1 MMDALADRLAPLWL
15 GVVAHLWQTALF
27 LGALAIVARALRG
40 ASARILGALYWVGIF
55 KLLVPL
61 PLLGPV
67 AGRLLESIAGASAA
81 APAAE
86 AGWATV
92 TVLMYPELLDPGSP
106 GWAGPPAPAF
116 LALTAVW
123 LVVASLFFVR
133 ELRSRSSRRRLARRC
148 LDARSGEA
156 PALLRGA
163 IEDAGLSLEE
173 VRVSSESP
181 GPFVRGGL
189 RPVIVLPEAVL
200 GALDR
205 DELRAVLIHE
215 REHLRRRD
223 PLRYAAL
230 GLVRAVFWFYP
241 PVWWLS
247 RRIRETTEMACDEA
261 VVGEGLPASTFC
273 RSLARTLS
281 LGLAHRAAV
290 SPVGIL
296 GHRPS
301 FLRRRLERI
310 RSGRRFETMFSH
322 RVTVTAAALAALVV
336 SILPL
341 VPGDGLTAHAGE
353 FATGEELKQLAGA
366 DAPLTLHL
374 KQARLAEVLPLFTE
388 ISGIEFR
395 VVGDIEDRLVDIN
408 TGPEMP
414 LSEVLRRLGVSAGL
428 KFRVLGPREVE
439 VMPILLAHA
448 DGVTMPVL
456 IPETKVSPGYPE
468 EARKNGIR
476 GRVILQAIVDR
487 AGTVSDVEV
496 LNSEPEDYQP
506 FIESAIDA
514 VQQWRYEPAT
524 RDGEPVDVYFTLK
537 IQFALDEHKKDL

>member
-1 MMDALADRLAPLWL
+1 MDALANGLGPFWL
-15 GVVAHLWQTALF
+15 GVAMHLWQTALF
-27 LGALAIVARALRG
+27 LAMLGIVAWALRG

-67 AGRLLESIAGASAA
+67 AERVLESIAVASAA

-92 TVLMYPELLDPGSP
+92 TVLMYPDLLDPGSS
-106 GWAGPPAPAF
+106 GWAGPPASAY

-123 LVVASLFFVR
+123 LLVAGLLFVR
-133 ELRSRSSRRRLARRC
+133 EIRSGASRRRLARRC
-148 LDARSGEA
+148 LDPGSSDA
-156 PALLRGA
+156 PDRLRRA
-163 IEDAGLSLEE
+163 IEGAGLSLGV
-173 VRVSSESP
+173 VRISSESP

-189 RPVIVLPEAVL
+189 RPVVVLPESIL
-200 GALDR
+200 GALDP
-205 DELRAVLIHE
+205 DELQAVLIHE

-223 PLRYAAL
+223 PLRYAVL

-261 VVGEGLPASTFC
+261 VVGEGLPAATFC

-281 LGLAHRAAV
+281 LGLAHRAAA

-301 FLRRRLERI
+301 FLRRRLERV

-322 RVTVTAAALAALVV
+322 RVTVTAAAFAALVV

-341 VPGDGLTAHAGE
+341 APADGLRAHAGE
-353 FATGEELKQLAGA
+353 FATGQELEQLAGA
-366 DAPLTLHL
+366 EAPLKLHL
-374 KQARLAEVLPLFTE
+374 KQASLPEVLRLFQE
-388 ISGIEFR
+388 VSGIEFR
-395 VVGDIEDRLVDIN
+395 IVGDIEDRVVDID

-414 LSEVLRRLGVSAGL
+414 LSEVLRQLGVSAGL
-428 KFRVLGPREVE
+428 KFRVLGPREIE
-439 VMPILLAHA
+439 VLPILLADA
-448 DGVTMPVL
+448 EGVTLPVL
-456 IPETKVSPGYPE
+456 IPETKVSPAYPE

-476 GRVILQAIVDR
+476 GTVILQAIVDHT
-487 AGTVSDVEV
+487 GTVTDVEV
-496 LNSEPEDYQP
+496 IKSEPDGYEP
-506 FIESAIDA
+506 FIKSAIDS
-514 VQQWRYEPAT
+514 VRQWRYEPAK
-524 RDGEPVDVYFTLK
+524 RDGEPVDVYFSMR
-537 IQFALDEHKKDL
+537 IQFALDGHKKDL